1 MHAETMK
8 TLRTAFAPSFGMFG
22 LLIACGGSNGP
33 AVTGSAAVPER
44 PVGATNAQKTADA
57 NIVTQLA
64 TARCERE
71 RACNNVGPGDKY
83 ASREVCMDQMRGS
96 LANDLN
102 GYDCPRGIDRDALER
117 CTAAIG
123 VEECNHPLDT
133 LSRMEKCRTG
143 ALCMR

>member
-8 TLRTAFAPSFGMFG
+8 LSRTAFSPSFGILGM
-22 LLIACGGSNGP
+22 LIACGGSNGP
-33 AVTGSAAVPER
+33 AVTGSAIVPET
-44 PVGATNAQKTADA
+44 PLGATNAQKTTDA

-64 TARCERE
+64 AARCERE
-71 RACNNVGPGDKY
+71 RTCKNVGPGDKY
-83 ASREVCMDQMRGS
+83 ASREVCMDQTRGS

-117 CTAAIG
+117 CTAAIRI
-123 VEECNHPLDT
+123 EECNHPLDT
-133 LSRMEKCRTG
+133 LSRMEKCRTA